1 MRLVK
6 TSKRIYNVIR
16 FMPIYFSIKYRFPTE
31 NDTSNN
37 ISLEIIAESIKQ
49 KFKITQIGY

>member
-1 MRLVK
+1 
-6 TSKRIYNVIR
+6 
-16 FMPIYFSIKYRFPTE
+16 MPIYFSIKCRFPTE

-37 ISLEIIAESIKQ
+37 ISLEIIAEFIEQ